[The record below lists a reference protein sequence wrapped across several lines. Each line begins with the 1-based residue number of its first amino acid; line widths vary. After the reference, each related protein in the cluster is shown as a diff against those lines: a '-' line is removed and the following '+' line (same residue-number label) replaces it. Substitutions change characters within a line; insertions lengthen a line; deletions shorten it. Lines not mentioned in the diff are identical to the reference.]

1 MADIVFDD
9 TISDDYLQHHG
20 VKGMRWGFRKAI
32 ERIGNSVRT
41 GRNMMAK
48 FAKNT
53 SKRVTKIPKDIN
65 RSITKRRTRKQ
76 RKLRTRTKQLEK
88 LAAQKKE
95 AADLRTRQAQARADM
110 RTAKNDIRKAK
121 ESDSLMG
128 RYRAHKNEVA
138 ARREARAA
146 EREAQNKA
154 WRDAHPHLSNYL
166 DRRRARKDAEK
177 RQRDADKAQRKG
189 IYKRMLRNATDALIQ
204 DQLNSS
210 FRSAAKY
217 GWSKVANDETAS
229 EGARQFAEFMGGV
242 REKNNNVEDIFNKKG
257 RDYNRLSDDE
267 VARLRK
273 RRQMIDSMTR
283 S

>member
-32 ERIGNSVRT
+32 ERIGSSVRT
-41 GRNMMAK
+41 GRNMMAN
-48 FAKNT
+48 FAKST
-53 SKRVTKIPKDIN
+53 SKRVAKIPKDIS

-88 LAAQKKE
+88 VAAQRKE

-110 RTAKNDIRKAK
+110 RAAKNDIRKAR

-217 GWSKVANDETAS
+217 GWSKVANDENAS

-242 REKNNNVEDIFNKKG
+242 KKKQDNVEDILAKKG
-257 RDYNRLSDDE
+257 GDYSKLSDE
-267 VARLRK
+267 EITRLGK
-273 RRQMIDSMTR
+273 RRLAVKGLVGH
-283 S
+283 

>member
-1 MADIVFDD
+1 MDGVAFDD
-9 TISDDYLQHHG
+9 TISDDYLKHYG

-32 ERIGNSVRT
+32 ERIGSSIRT

-65 RSITKRRTRKQ
+65 RNITKRRTRKQ
-76 RKLRTRTKQLEK
+76 RQLRARTKQLEK
-88 LAAQKKE
+88 VAAQRKE
-95 AADLRTRQAQARADM
+95 AAELRTRQAQARAD
-110 RTAKNDIRKAK
+110 IRKAR

-166 DRRRARKDAEK
+166 DRRRERKNIER
-177 RQRDADKAQRKG
+177 RQRDAYKAQRKG
-189 IYKRMLRNATDALIQ
+189 IYKRMLQGATDSLIQ

-217 GWSKVANDETAS
+217 GWTQVANNENAS
-229 EGARQFAEFMGGV
+229 EGARQFAEFMGGIKKPK
-242 REKNNNVEDIFNKKG
+242 ENAEDVFSKHG
-257 RDYNRLSDDE
+257 GDYSKLSDE
-267 VARLRK
+267 ELVRLRN
-273 RRQMIDSMTR
+273 RRLTIKGLKEQ
-283 S
+283 

>member
-9 TISDDYLQHHG
+9 TISDDYLQHYG

-32 ERIGNSVRT
+32 ERIGSSVRT

-65 RSITKRRTRKQ
+65 RSLTKRRTRKQ
-76 RKLRTRTKQLEK
+76 RQMRTRTKQLEK

-95 AADLRTRQAQARADM
+95 AAELRKRQAQARADM

-121 ESDSLMG
+121 SSDSLMG

-146 EREAQNKA
+146 EREVQNKA

-166 DRRRARKDAEK
+166 DRRRARKNAE
-177 RQRDADKAQRKG
+177 RQQRDMDKAQRKG

-217 GWSKVANDETAS
+217 GWTQITNDENAS

-242 REKNNNVEDIFNKKG
+242 KKKQDNAEEIFNKHG
-257 RDYNRLSDDE
+257 GDYNKLSDDE
-267 VARLRK
+267 ITRLSK
-273 RRQMIDSMTR
+273 RRRTIRGMENL
-283 S
+283 

>member
-20 VKGMRWGFRKAI
+20 VKGMRWGFRKAR
-32 ERIGNSVRT
+32 EKIGNAIRSGRT
-41 GRNMMAK
+41 MITNAIGSAAK
-48 FAKNT
+48 TKKNI
-53 SKRVTKIPKDIN
+53 S
-65 RSITKRRTRKQ
+65 RSISKHRTKKQ
-76 RKLRTRTKQLEK
+76 RALRTKTKQMEK
-88 LAAQKKE
+88 LAAQRKE
-95 AADLRTRQAQARADM
+95 AADLHARQIQAKKDM
-110 RTAKNDIRKAK
+110 RAAKRDVRKARQ
-121 ESDSLMG
+121 SDSLMS
-128 RYRAHKNEVA
+128 RYRAHKNAVA
-138 ARREARAA
+138 ERREARAA

-154 WRDAHPHLSNYL
+154 WRDAHPHLSKYL
-166 DRRRARKDAEK
+166 EK
-177 RQRDADKAQRKG
+177 RRQRREYAQQQRQNEKMQRKG

-204 DQLNSS
+204 DQLNSG
-210 FRSAAKY
+210 FRSVAKM
-217 GWSKVANDETAS
+217 GWTHLTNDETAS

-242 REKNNNVEDIFNKKG
+242 REKNNNVEDIFNRKG